1 MKELLFGAA
10 YYDEYMPYDRLQ
22 QDVAMMKKAG
32 INTVRIA
39 ESTWSTCEPQEG
51 VFDFSHVERVMDAM
65 EEAGINV
72 IIGTPTYAIPT
83 WMVKSHPDVMAET
96 VKGRG
101 IYGARQ
107 IMDITHPVY
116 RFYAERVIR
125 KLMECT
131 AHRKCVIGFQVDNE
145 TKYYGTAGKNVQEK
159 FVKYLRKK
167 FNNDLDAMNYEFGL
181 DYWSNRINAWEDF
194 PDVRGTI
201 NGSLGA
207 EFEKF
212 QRTLVDEF
220 LSWQADIVNEYRRED
235 QFITHNFDFEWRG
248 YSYGVQPDV
257 NHYHAAKALT
267 IAGTDIYHPTQDD
280 LTGAEIAF
288 GGDMTRSLKRDNYL
302 VLETEAQGYPGWTP
316 YKGQLRLQGYSHLA
330 SGSNSVMY
338 WHWHSIHNSFE
349 TYWKGLLSHDMQEN
363 APYREA
369 CIMGKEF
376 SEIGSHLVNLKK
388 KNHVAILVS
397 NEALTALKWF
407 GIEATAAGNNGI
419 GYNDVVRWIYDALY
433 QMNIECDFVWP
444 ESDNLEQYKAIFIP
458 ALYAAP
464 DELLER
470 LKQYVADG
478 GTLVATFKTAFA
490 NENIKVSHEMQPHIL
505 SNCFGINYQQFTFPK
520 NVGLTGSII
529 RESGADEA
537 DKKNETK
544 EIIETEENT
553 DVPATAKVFM
563 ELLMPQ
569 EAEVLAFYDH
579 YNWKEYAA
587 ITKNHYEKGTAIYIG
602 CMTDDNTLKAVITE
616 ALRSAEL
623 ELPEYRWPVI
633 VRKGTN
639 DLGKCVRYILNYSAI
654 GENSISEIDG
664 KNVTKETADVSVASA
679 KVFVE
684 LLMPQEAE
692 VLAFYD
698 HYNWKEYAAITK
710 NHYGKGTAI
719 YIGCMTDNN
728 TLKAV
733 LAEALN
739 SAEVEIPEYSW
750 PVIVR
755 KGINDLD
762 KCVRYILNYSAE
774 EQNVVYHGADG
785 TELFSEESVQDGDT
799 VTVLPWNL
807 KIVEEA

>member
-1 MKELLFGAA
+1 MKKLLYGAA

-83 WMVKSHPDVMAET
+83 WMVKSHPDVIAET

-316 YKGQLRLQGYSHLA
+316 YKGQLRLQAYSHLA
-330 SGSNSVMY
+330 SGANSVMY

-349 TYWKGLLSHDMQEN
+349 TYWRGLLSHDMQEN

-369 CIMGKEF
+369 CIIGNEF
-376 SEIGSHLVNLKK
+376 SRLGSHLVNLKK
-388 KNHVAILVS
+388 KNDVAILVS

-407 GIEATAAGNNGI
+407 RIEATAAGDNGI
-419 GYNDVVRWIYDALY
+419 GYNDVVRWLYDALFK
-433 QMNIECDFVWP
+433 MNIECDFVWP
-444 ESDNLEQYKAIFIP
+444 ESDNLDQYKAIFVP

-464 DELLER
+464 DELLEK
-470 LKQYVADG
+470 LKQYTANG

-490 NENIKVSHEMQPHIL
+490 NENVKVSHEMQPHIL
-505 SNCFGINYQQFTFPK
+505 SKCFGISYQQFTIPK
-520 NVGLTGSII
+520 NTGLSGSII
-529 RESGADEA
+529 NGTAKGA
-537 DKKNETK
+537 NEK
-544 EIIETEENT
+544 AE
-553 DVPATAKVFM
+553 AKVFM

-569 EAEVLAFYDH
+569 EAEVLA
-579 YNWKEYAA
+579 
-587 ITKNHYEKGTAIYIG
+587 
-602 CMTDDNTLKAVITE
+602 
-616 ALRSAEL
+616 S
-623 ELPEYRWPVI
+623 
-633 VRKGTN
+633 
-639 DLGKCVRYILNYSAI
+639 
-654 GENSISEIDG
+654 
-664 KNVTKETADVSVASA
+664 
-679 KVFVE
+679 
-684 LLMPQEAE
+684 
-692 VLAFYD
+692 YD

-719 YIGCMTDNN
+719 YIGCMTDDN

-733 LAEALN
+733 ITEALN
-739 SAEVEIPEYSW
+739 SAEVEIPEYNW
-750 PVIVR
+750 PVIIR
-755 KGINDLD
+755 KGSNDLG

-774 EQNVVYHGADG
+774 EQNVVYHGANG
-785 TELFSEESVQDGDT
+785 TELFSGEAVQDGET
-799 VTVLPWNL
+799 VTVSPWNV

>member
-1 MKELLFGAA
+1 MKKLLYGAA

-316 YKGQLRLQGYSHLA
+316 YKGQLRLQAYSHLA
-330 SGSNSVMY
+330 SGANSVMY

-363 APYREA
+363 APSREA
-369 CIMGKEF
+369 CIIGNEF
-376 SEIGSHLVNLKK
+376 SRLGSHLVNLKK
-388 KNHVAILVS
+388 KNDVAILVS

-407 GIEATAAGNNGI
+407 GIEATAAGDNGI
-419 GYNDVVRWIYDALY
+419 GYNDVVRWLYDTLFK
-433 QMNIECDFVWP
+433 MNIECDFVWP
-444 ESDNLEQYKAIFIP
+444 ESDNLDQYKAIFVP

-464 DELLER
+464 DELLEK
-470 LKQYVADG
+470 LKQYTANG

-490 NENIKVSHEMQPHIL
+490 NENVKVSHEMQPHIL
-505 SNCFGINYQQFTFPK
+505 SNCFGISYQQFTFPK
-520 NVGLTGSII
+520 NTGLSGSII
-529 RESGADEA
+529 NGTAKDSDEKA
-537 DKKNETK
+537 E
-544 EIIETEENT
+544 
-553 DVPATAKVFM
+553 AKVFM

-569 EAEVLAFYDH
+569 EAEVLA
-579 YNWKEYAA
+579 
-587 ITKNHYEKGTAIYIG
+587 
-602 CMTDDNTLKAVITE
+602 
-616 ALRSAEL
+616 S
-623 ELPEYRWPVI
+623 
-633 VRKGTN
+633 
-639 DLGKCVRYILNYSAI
+639 
-654 GENSISEIDG
+654 
-664 KNVTKETADVSVASA
+664 
-679 KVFVE
+679 
-684 LLMPQEAE
+684 
-692 VLAFYD
+692 YD

-719 YIGCMTDNN
+719 YIGCMTDDN

-733 LAEALN
+733 LTEALN

-755 KGINDLD
+755 KGINDLN

-774 EQNVVYHGADG
+774 EQNVIYHGANG

>member
-1 MKELLFGAA
+1 MKKLLYGAA

-220 LSWQADIVNEYRRED
+220 LSWQADTVNEYRRED

-316 YKGQLRLQGYSHLA
+316 YKGQLRLQAYSHLA
-330 SGSNSVMY
+330 NGANSVMY

-349 TYWKGLLSHDMQEN
+349 TYWRGLLSHDMQEN

-369 CIMGKEF
+369 CIIGNEF
-376 SEIGSHLVNLKK
+376 SRLGSHLVNLKK
-388 KNHVAILVS
+388 KNEVAILVS

-407 GIEATAAGNNGI
+407 GIEATAAGDHGI
-419 GYNDVVRWIYDALY
+419 GYNDVVRWLYDTLFK
-433 QMNIECDFVWP
+433 MNVECDFVWP
-444 ESDNLEQYKAIFIP
+444 ESDNLDQYKAIFVP

-464 DELLER
+464 DELLEK
-470 LKQYVADG
+470 LKQYTANG

-490 NENIKVSHEMQPHIL
+490 NENVKVSHEMQPHIL
-505 SNCFGINYQQFTFPK
+505 SNCFGISYQQFTFPK
-520 NVGLTGSII
+520 NTGLSGSII
-529 RESGADEA
+529 NGTAKDSDEKA
-537 DKKNETK
+537 E
-544 EIIETEENT
+544 
-553 DVPATAKVFM
+553 AKVFM

-569 EAEVLAFYDH
+569 EAEVLASYDH

-587 ITKNHYEKGTAIYIG
+587 ITKNHYRKGTAIYIG
-602 CMTDDNTLKAVITE
+602 CMTDDNTLKAVLTE
-616 ALRSAEL
+616 A
-623 ELPEYRWPVI
+623 
-633 VRKGTN
+633 
-639 DLGKCVRYILNYSAI
+639 
-654 GENSISEIDG
+654 
-664 KNVTKETADVSVASA
+664 
-679 KVFVE
+679 F
-684 LLMPQEAE
+684 
-692 VLAFYD
+692 
-698 HYNWKEYAAITK
+698 
-710 NHYGKGTAI
+710 
-719 YIGCMTDNN
+719 
-728 TLKAV
+728 
-733 LAEALN
+733 N

-755 KGINDLD
+755 KGTNDLG

-785 TELFSEESVQDGDT
+785 TELFSEESVQDGESI
-799 VTVLPWNL
+799 TVLPWNL

>member
-159 FVKYLRKK
+159 FVKYLRRK
-167 FNNDLDAMNYEFGL
+167 FNNDLDAMNHEFGL

-316 YKGQLRLQGYSHLA
+316 YKGQLRLQAYSHLA
-330 SGSNSVMY
+330 SGANSVMY

-349 TYWKGLLSHDMQEN
+349 TYWRGLLSHDMQEN

-369 CIMGKEF
+369 CIIGNEF
-376 SEIGSHLVNLKK
+376 SRLGSHLVNLKK
-388 KNHVAILVS
+388 KNEVAILVS

-407 GIEATAAGNNGI
+407 GIEATAAGEHGI
-419 GYNDVVRWIYDALY
+419 GYNDVVRWLYDTLFK
-433 QMNIECDFVWP
+433 MNVECDFVWP
-444 ESDNLEQYKAIFIP
+444 ESDNLDQYKAIFVP

-464 DELLER
+464 DELLEK
-470 LKQYVADG
+470 LKQYTANG

-490 NENIKVSHEMQPHIL
+490 NENVQVSHEMQPHIL
-505 SNCFGINYQQFTFPK
+505 SNCFGISYQQFTFPK
-520 NVGLTGSII
+520 NTGLSGSII
-529 RESGADEA
+529 DGTANGADEKA
-537 DKKNETK
+537 E
-544 EIIETEENT
+544 
-553 DVPATAKVFM
+553 AKVFM

-569 EAEVLAFYDH
+569 EAEVLASYDH

-587 ITKNHYEKGTAIYIG
+587 ITKNHYRKGTAIYIG
-602 CMTDDNTLKAVITE
+602 CMTDDNTLKAVLTE
-616 ALRSAEL
+616 A
-623 ELPEYRWPVI
+623 
-633 VRKGTN
+633 
-639 DLGKCVRYILNYSAI
+639 
-654 GENSISEIDG
+654 
-664 KNVTKETADVSVASA
+664 
-679 KVFVE
+679 F
-684 LLMPQEAE
+684 
-692 VLAFYD
+692 
-698 HYNWKEYAAITK
+698 
-710 NHYGKGTAI
+710 
-719 YIGCMTDNN
+719 
-728 TLKAV
+728 
-733 LAEALN
+733 N

-755 KGINDLD
+755 KGTNDLG

-785 TELFSEESVQDGDT
+785 TELFSEESVQDGESI
-799 VTVLPWNL
+799 TVLPWNL

>member
-1 MKELLFGAA
+1 MKKLLYGAA

-167 FNNDLDAMNYEFGL
+167 FNNDLDAMNHEFGL

-316 YKGQLRLQGYSHLA
+316 YKGQLRLQAYSHLA
-330 SGSNSVMY
+330 SGANSVMY

-349 TYWKGLLSHDMQEN
+349 TYWRGLLSHDMQEN

-369 CIMGKEF
+369 CIIGNEF
-376 SEIGSHLVNLKK
+376 SRLGSHLVNLKK
-388 KNHVAILVS
+388 KNDVAILVS

-407 GIEATAAGNNGI
+407 GIEATAAGDNGI
-419 GYNDVVRWIYDALY
+419 GYNDVVRWLYDALFK
-433 QMNIECDFVWP
+433 MNIECDFVWP
-444 ESDNLEQYKAIFIP
+444 ESDNLDQYKAIFVP

-464 DELLER
+464 DELLEK
-470 LKQYVADG
+470 LKQYTTNG

-490 NENIKVSHEMQPHIL
+490 NENVKVSHEMQPHIL
-505 SNCFGINYQQFTFPK
+505 SNCFGISYQQFTFPK
-520 NVGLTGSII
+520 NVGLTGSI
-529 RESGADEA
+529 
-537 DKKNETK
+537 
-544 EIIETEENT
+544 
-553 DVPATAKVFM
+553 
-563 ELLMPQ
+563 
-569 EAEVLAFYDH
+569 
-579 YNWKEYAA
+579 
-587 ITKNHYEKGTAIYIG
+587 
-602 CMTDDNTLKAVITE
+602 
-616 ALRSAEL
+616 
-623 ELPEYRWPVI
+623 
-633 VRKGTN
+633 
-639 DLGKCVRYILNYSAI
+639 I

>member
-1 MKELLFGAA
+1 MKKLLYGAA

-22 QDVAMMKKAG
+22 EDVAMMKKAG

-167 FNNDLDAMNYEFGL
+167 FNNDLDAMNHEFGL

-316 YKGQLRLQGYSHLA
+316 YKGQLRLQAYSHLA
-330 SGSNSVMY
+330 SGANSVMY

-349 TYWKGLLSHDMQEN
+349 TYWRGLLSHDMQEN

-369 CIMGKEF
+369 CIIGNEF
-376 SEIGSHLVNLKK
+376 SRLGSHLVNLKK
-388 KNHVAILVS
+388 KNDVAILVS

-407 GIEATAAGNNGI
+407 GIEATAAGDHGI
-419 GYNDVVRWIYDALY
+419 GYNDVVRWLYDTLFK
-433 QMNIECDFVWP
+433 MNIECDFVWP
-444 ESDNLEQYKAIFIP
+444 ESDNLDQYKAIFVP

-464 DELLER
+464 DELLEK
-470 LKQYVADG
+470 LKQYTTNG

-490 NENIKVSHEMQPHIL
+490 NENVKVSHEMQPHIL

-529 RESGADEA
+529 
-537 DKKNETK
+537 
-544 EIIETEENT
+544 
-553 DVPATAKVFM
+553 
-563 ELLMPQ
+563 
-569 EAEVLAFYDH
+569 
-579 YNWKEYAA
+579 
-587 ITKNHYEKGTAIYIG
+587 
-602 CMTDDNTLKAVITE
+602 
-616 ALRSAEL
+616 
-623 ELPEYRWPVI
+623 
-633 VRKGTN
+633 
-639 DLGKCVRYILNYSAI
+639 

-664 KNVTKETADVSVASA
+664 RNVTKETADVSVASA
-679 KVFVE
+679 KVFME
-684 LLMPQEAE
+684 LLIPQEAE

-733 LAEALN
+733 LTEALN

-755 KGINDLD
+755 KGTNDLG

-785 TELFSEESVQDGDT
+785 TELFSEESVQDGESIA
-799 VTVLPWNL
+799 VLPWNL

>member
-1 MKELLFGAA
+1 MKKLLYGAA

-167 FNNDLDAMNYEFGL
+167 FNNDLDAMNHEFGL

-316 YKGQLRLQGYSHLA
+316 YKGQLRLQAYSHLA
-330 SGSNSVMY
+330 SGANSVMY

-349 TYWKGLLSHDMQEN
+349 TYWRGLLSHDMQEN

-369 CIMGKEF
+369 CIIGNEF
-376 SEIGSHLVNLKK
+376 SRLGSHLVNLKK
-388 KNHVAILVS
+388 KNDVAILVS

-407 GIEATAAGNNGI
+407 GIEATAAGDHGI
-419 GYNDVVRWIYDALY
+419 GYNDVVRWLYDTLFK
-433 QMNIECDFVWP
+433 MNIECDFVWP
-444 ESDNLEQYKAIFIP
+444 ESDNLDQYKAIFVP

-470 LKQYVADG
+470 LKQYTANG

-490 NENIKVSHEMQPHIL
+490 NENVKVSHEMQPHIL

-529 RESGADEA
+529 
-537 DKKNETK
+537 
-544 EIIETEENT
+544 
-553 DVPATAKVFM
+553 
-563 ELLMPQ
+563 
-569 EAEVLAFYDH
+569 
-579 YNWKEYAA
+579 
-587 ITKNHYEKGTAIYIG
+587 
-602 CMTDDNTLKAVITE
+602 
-616 ALRSAEL
+616 
-623 ELPEYRWPVI
+623 
-633 VRKGTN
+633 
-639 DLGKCVRYILNYSAI
+639 

-664 KNVTKETADVSVASA
+664 RNVTKETADVSVASA
-679 KVFVE
+679 KVFME
-684 LLMPQEAE
+684 LLIPQEAE

-733 LAEALN
+733 LTEALN

-755 KGINDLD
+755 KGTNDLD

-785 TELFSEESVQDGDT
+785 TELFSEESVQDGKSIA
-799 VTVLPWNL
+799 VLPWNL

>member
-1 MKELLFGAA
+1 MKKLLYGAA

-316 YKGQLRLQGYSHLA
+316 YKGQLRLQAYSHLA
-330 SGSNSVMY
+330 NGANSVMY

-349 TYWKGLLSHDMQEN
+349 TYWRGLLSHDMQEN

-369 CIMGKEF
+369 CIIGNEF
-376 SEIGSHLVNLKK
+376 SRLGSHLVNLKK
-388 KNHVAILVS
+388 KNDVAILVS

-407 GIEATAAGNNGI
+407 GIEATAAGDNGI
-419 GYNDVVRWIYDALY
+419 GYNDVVRWLYDALFK
-433 QMNIECDFVWP
+433 MNIECDFVWP
-444 ESDNLEQYKAIFIP
+444 ESDNLDQYKAIFVP

-464 DELLER
+464 DELLEK
-470 LKQYVADG
+470 LKQYTANG

-490 NENIKVSHEMQPHIL
+490 NENVKVSHEMQPHIL
-505 SNCFGINYQQFTFPK
+505 SKCFGISYQQFTFPK
-520 NVGLTGSII
+520 NTGLSGSII
-529 RESGADEA
+529 NGTAKGADEKA
-537 DKKNETK
+537 E
-544 EIIETEENT
+544 
-553 DVPATAKVFM
+553 AKVFM

-569 EAEVLAFYDH
+569 EAEVLA
-579 YNWKEYAA
+579 
-587 ITKNHYEKGTAIYIG
+587 
-602 CMTDDNTLKAVITE
+602 
-616 ALRSAEL
+616 S
-623 ELPEYRWPVI
+623 
-633 VRKGTN
+633 
-639 DLGKCVRYILNYSAI
+639 
-654 GENSISEIDG
+654 
-664 KNVTKETADVSVASA
+664 
-679 KVFVE
+679 
-684 LLMPQEAE
+684 
-692 VLAFYD
+692 YD

-719 YIGCMTDNN
+719 YIGCMTDDN

-733 LAEALN
+733 ITEALN
-739 SAEVEIPEYSW
+739 SVEVEIPEYNW
-750 PVIVR
+750 PVIIR
-755 KGINDLD
+755 KGSNDLG

-774 EQNVVYHGADG
+774 EQNVVYHGANG
-785 TELFSEESVQDGDT
+785 TELFSGEAVQDGET
-799 VTVLPWNL
+799 VTVSPWNV